1 MVDSKAVA
9 VRETPGAL
17 EAQQVILTQRTPPEV
32 IKTRK
37 GKGGKMFSYVP
48 HGWVTNQLNAA
59 FNWAWSWEITEWRI
73 IPENEPAE
81 VFVLGRL
88 TVHSA
93 NGDLVKSQFG
103 ASDVK
108 RNSQG
113 QILSIGD
120 DLKAASSDALKKA
133 ASLLG
138 LALDLYWNAEDD
150 EAPEGSGNGTGDK
163 GNLSTDPMTAYWA
176 AVKAKGMTQVEGAAW
191 LAKNSNDPN
200 KALKGL
206 AANAPQPSPAL
217 TEAPAAPKAE
227 TPAPQPGNGNSHA
240 PTTYDDAPTDG
251 LRLLAYVNAKREAIG
266 KTKYTDHY
274 EFRGALAAEGLEGNK
289 WPAARQVEWYRDAA
303 RKGVEHVRKA
313 EAAQ

>member
-1 MVDSKAVA
+1 MADSKAVA
-9 VRETPGAL
+9 VREAPGTL
-17 EAQQVILTQRTPPEV
+17 EAQQAILTQRTPSDV

-150 EAPEGSGNGTGDK
+150 EAPEGSGNGDK

-176 AVKAKGMTQVEGAAW
+176 AVKAKGMTQTEGAAW
-191 LAKNSNDPN
+191 LAKQGGDPN

-206 AANAPQPSPAL
+206 TASAPAPAT
-217 TEAPAAPKAE
+217 TEAPVAPKAE
-227 TPAPQPGNGNSHA
+227 MPKPVNGNNHA
-240 PTTYDDAPTDG
+240 PTSYDDAPTDG
-251 LRLLAYVNAKREAIG
+251 LKLLAYVNAKRKALG
-266 KTKYTDHY
+266 KTEYTDHY
-274 EFRGALAAEGLEGNK
+274 EFRGALALEGLEGNK

-303 RKGVEHVRKA
+303 RKGVEHVRKV